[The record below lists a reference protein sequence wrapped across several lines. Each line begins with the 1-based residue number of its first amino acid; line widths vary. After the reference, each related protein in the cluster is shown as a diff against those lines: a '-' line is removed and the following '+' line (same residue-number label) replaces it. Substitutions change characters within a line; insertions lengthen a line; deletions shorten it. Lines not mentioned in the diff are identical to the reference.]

1 MKSVGRSILV
11 LVFLATTIAHAEAP
25 GHVAVAAEGTAVTA
39 SVSGKAARAP
49 YFLLFDRA
57 GKLLEAVENPHR
69 DARRR
74 AGSLVVRF
82 LAEKDVTVIVAGEFG
97 DRMTQAMKAEGM
109 EHVEF
114 RGSAE
119 AAVEKVLQAGR

>member
-11 LVFLATTIAHAEAP
+11 LVLLATTIAHAEAQ
-25 GHVAVAAEGTAVTA
+25 GNIAVAAEGTAVTA
-39 SVSGKAARAP
+39 NVSGKAARSP

-57 GKLLEAVENPHR
+57 GKRLEAVENPHR

-74 AGSLVVRF
+74 AGSLVVHL
-82 LAEKDVTVIVAGEFG
+82 LAQKGVTLIVAGEFG
-97 DRMTQAMKAEGM
+97 ARMTQAMKAEGM
-109 EHVEF
+109 EHVAF
-114 RGSAE
+114 RGSVD